1 MSATIRPY
9 GVLNAGA
16 WSLWCRTCSW
26 RTEPLPAGP
35 DWASFHGVR
44 AAAEQAWRDHHQ
56 DAHEAEGAPAGRLVE
71 VGSAPPAI
79 FQPEVA

>member
-1 MSATIRPY
+1 VSATITPY

-26 RTEPLPAGP
+26 RTEPTSTGP
-35 DWASFHGVR
+35 DRASFHAVR

-56 DAHEAEGAPAGRLVE
+56 DAHEVEGAPAGRLVE

-79 FQPEVA
+79 LPEVA